1 MSKIRRYLEE
11 GAIYFVT
18 SITSKRKPIFK
29 DEKYANLL
37 LATIEYFKYYLEY
50 VVLAYVVMFDHF
62 HLLIQ
67 PSDKHDISKIM
78 QSIKGNFARRYNQIL
93 YENKDTN
100 STRNRDLSLGY
111 DEDNIDMEG
120 SKHHKYPAVWQ
131 QSFYDEMVRDERD
144 FNNKIEYIHNNPVK
158 AELVENQGDY
168 RFSSYHQYNGVV
180 RNTVQVAIE
189 FLE

>member
-1 MSKIRRYLEE
+1 
-11 GAIYFVT
+11 
-18 SITSKRKPIFK
+18 
-29 DEKYANLL
+29 
-37 LATIEYFKYYLEY
+37 
-50 VVLAYVVMFDHF
+50 MFDHF

-67 PSDKHDISKIM
+67 PSDKHDISKMM

-93 YENKDTN
+93 YENKDTFSEKSN
-100 STRNRDLSLGY
+100 CTCNRDLNLGY
-111 DEDNIDMEG
+111 DEKNIDMEA